1 MHPLIALGAAAVIFA
16 ILRRTAAASSD
27 LPADLA
33 AGNPETPGGGRI
45 ADKRDPPAADLVSVD
60 GVQVHR
66 GAAAALALM
75 RAAWLAEGGDP
86 RRLRVLSGYRSSARQ
101 ATLFARAV
109 AQYGSEAAA
118 RRWVAPPGS
127 SAHQSGRAVD
137 LDIDGG
143 SLSSARAETMR
154 AAPAARWLAT
164 NAARWGFFPYAAEPW
179 HWEWN
184 PPRS

>member
-1 MHPLIALGAAAVIFA
+1 MHPLIALGAAAVILT
-16 ILRRTAAASSD
+16 ILRRSAAASSD

-33 AGNPETPGGGRI
+33 ASNPETPGGGRI
-45 ADKRDPPAADLVSVD
+45 QDKRDPPAADLVSVD

-75 RAAWLAEGGDP
+75 RAAWLAQGGDP

-154 AAPAARWLAT
+154 AAPAARWLAE
-164 NAARWGFFPYAAEPW
+164 NAARWGFFPYPQEPW

>member
-1 MHPLIALGAAAVIFA
+1 MHPLIALGAAAVILT
-16 ILRRTAAASSD
+16 ILRRSAAASSD

-33 AGNPETPGGGRI
+33 AANPETPGGGRI
-45 ADKRDPPAADLVSVD
+45 VDKRDPPAADLVSVD

-101 ATLFARAV
+101 AALFARAV

-154 AAPAARWLAT
+154 AAPAARWLAA
-164 NAARWGFFPYAAEPW
+164 NAARWGFHPYAAEPW

-184 PPRS
+184 PPRT

>member
-1 MHPLIALGAAAVIFA
+1 MLGAAAVILV
-16 ILRRTAAASSD
+16 ILRRAASSSSI
-27 LPADLA
+27 PSNVARS
-33 AGNPETPGGGRI
+33 NPETPGGGRI

-66 GAAAALALM
+66 GAAAALSLM
-75 RAAWLAEGGDP
+75 RAAWVAQGGDP
-86 RRLRVLSGYRSSARQ
+86 RRLRLLSGYRSSARQ
-101 ATLFARAV
+101 AVLFQRAV
-109 AQYGSEAAA
+109 EQYGSEAAA

-143 SLSSARAETMR
+143 SLSSSRVEAMR
-154 AAPAARWLAT
+154 AAPAWAWLRA
-164 NAARWGFFPYAAEPW
+164 NASAYGFYPYANEPW

-184 PPRS
+184 PA

>member
-1 MHPLIALGAAAVIFA
+1 MRPLVILGAAAVILA
-16 ILRRTAAASSD
+16 ILRRAASSSSLPSD
-27 LPADLA
+27 LT
-33 AGNPETPGGGRI
+33 GQNPEAPGGGRI
-45 ADKRDPPAADLVSVD
+45 QDKRDPPAADLVSVD

-75 RAAWLAEGGDP
+75 RAAWVAQGGDP
-86 RRLRVLSGYRSSARQ
+86 RRLRLLSGYRSSARQ
-101 ATLFARAV
+101 AVLFARAV
-109 AQYGSEAAA
+109 EQYGSEAAA

-143 SLSSARAETMR
+143 SLSSSRVDAMR
-154 AAPAARWLAT
+154 AAPAFKWLQA
-164 NAARWGFFPYAAEPW
+164 NAAAFGFFPYAAEPW

-184 PPRS
+184 PARG

>member
-1 MHPLIALGAAAVIFA
+1 MRPLFIIGAAAVILA
-16 ILRRTAAASSD
+16 ILRRAASSSSLPSD
-27 LPADLA
+27 LS
-33 AGNPETPGGGRI
+33 GQNPENPGGGRI
-45 ADKRDPPAADLVSVD
+45 QDKRDPPAADLVSVD
-60 GVQVHR
+60 GVQVHK

-75 RAAWLAEGGDP
+75 RAAWVAQGGDP
-86 RRLRVLSGYRSSARQ
+86 RRLRLLSGYRSSARQ
-101 ATLFARAV
+101 AVLFSRAV

-143 SLSSARAETMR
+143 SLSSSRVDAMR
-154 AAPAARWLAT
+154 AAPAYKWLAV
-164 NAARWGFFPYAAEPW
+164 NAAAFGFFPYAAEPW

-184 PPRS
+184 PARG